1 MTPEELSELERLR
14 KENDIMRGL
23 IAESNMDCIYC
34 GLPKADMVK
43 CPSGF
48 PGCGR
53 ADDMLLT
60 VSVKEILERNR
71 MLSDIALSAACLKL
85 NIEHGF
91 KPSLHALNRDLAA
104 FDRRFGGNIDE
115 PQSKPKRARGGR
127 KHGRLQ
133 PAKGKPPVP
142 RRPQ

>member
-1 MTPEELSELERLR
+1 MTPEEQSELERLR
-14 KENDIMRGL
+14 KENDILRGL
-23 IAESNMDCIYC
+23 IADSNMECIYC
-34 GLPKADMVK
+34 GLPKAEMAK

-71 MLSDIALSAACLKL
+71 MLGDIALSAWCLRL

-91 KPSLHALNRDLAA
+91 QPNLNALNRDLAA
-104 FDRRFGGNIDE
+104 FDRRFGEQHAGYVDGK
-115 PQSKPKRARGGR
+115 QTARNS
-127 KHGRLQ
+127 
-133 PAKGKPPVP
+133 
-142 RRPQ
+142 RRRRSRRG